1 MVKLPAIAILLALCP
16 PGAFGQPGAP
26 SPEFEVASIKPAP
39 PQAPG
44 RVSTRMSA
52 DAGRLTYTN
61 VSLSD
66 VIAKAY
72 SVPHNQISAPAWLDT
87 ERFDIA
93 AKIPAGIAMDRIP
106 QMLQALL
113 ADRFKLALHRDKKVL
128 PIYRLVVAKD
138 GPKLQPAE
146 SSGGLSMGI
155 NPGSAHVNGNV
166 SMAWLADYL
175 SVRLARPVLDQTAL
189 DGAYAVALDWVPDPT
204 AEPASMAM
212 GQPGV
217 PDGALPAAPGPSLF
231 TALQEQLGLRL
242 VAAKGPVEILVIDHA
257 GKVPTEN

>member
-1 MVKLPAIAILLALCP
+1 MTNSWAIAILVTLGSTEAV
-16 PGAFGQPGAP
+16 GQPAAP

-66 VIAKAY
+66 VIEKAY
-72 SVPHNQISAPAWLDT
+72 RVQHSQISGPAWLDT

-93 AKIPAGIAMDRIP
+93 AKIPAGMAMDQIP
-106 QMLQALL
+106 RMFQALL
-113 ADRFKLALHRDKKVL
+113 ADRFSLKLHREKKNL
-128 PIYRLVVAKD
+128 PIYRLTAVKD
-138 GPKLQPAE
+138 GPKPRHVE
-146 SSGGLSMGI
+146 SSGGLSIGL
-155 NPGSAHVNGNV
+155 NRGHAHLNGNV

-175 SVRLARPVLDQTAL
+175 SVRLGRTVLNQTAL
-189 DGAYAVALDWVPDPT
+189 DGNYAVALDWAPDPT
-204 AEPASMAM
+204 VEQVSMST

-217 PDGALPAAPGPSLF
+217 TDDAAPGASGPSIF
-231 TALQEQLGLRL
+231 TALQEQLGLKL
-242 VAAKGPVEILVIDHA
+242 VRAKGPVEILVIDRA
-257 GKVPTEN
+257 EKIPTEN